1 MIRAAAIALLSFISI
16 GFAAATP
23 MECAKTS
30 RAPVK
35 FICEDATLEGLDKEA
50 SRLADL
56 AAMGT
61 GMTAARKKDLAQ
73 SQASFRKTLS
83 ACKDA
88 KPCLQR
94 TLIERIY
101 RLRQGYADVR
111 SKDAEGTS
119 LGPFIASCPG
129 LDGLLD
135 VTFVNVAPA
144 LAFLSWRDKSVV
156 LQQALAASGAR
167 YTGAFGAG
175 EAQFW
180 NKGNEATL
188 DLPGRPPLN
197 CTMQD
202 VGAPA
207 SAPR

>member
-1 MIRAAAIALLSFISI
+1 MIRAAAVALVFLGSVEFC
-16 GFAAATP
+16 AATP

-30 RAPVK
+30 KAPVK
-35 FICEDATLEGLDKEA
+35 FICEDATLEGLDKEE

-56 AAMGT
+56 AAAAP
-61 GMTAARKKDLAQ
+61 MTAAQKKELSQ
-73 SQASFRKTLS
+73 SQASFRKTLA
-83 ACKDA
+83 ACRDA

-94 TLIERIY
+94 TLIERIF

-144 LAFLSWRDKSVV
+144 LAFLSWRDRSVV

-197 CTMQD
+197 CTMQET
-202 VGAPA
+202 GAPA

>member
-1 MIRAAAIALLSFISI
+1 MIRAAAVALLFFWSVEFC
-16 GFAAATP
+16 AATP

-30 RAPVK
+30 KAPVK
-35 FICEDATLEGLDKEA
+35 FICEDATLEGLDKEE

-56 AAMGT
+56 AA
-61 GMTAARKKDLAQ
+61 AAPMKASQKKDLSQ
-73 SQASFRKTLS
+73 SQASFRKTLA
-83 ACKDA
+83 ACIDA

-129 LDGLLD
+129 LDGLLE

-144 LAFLSWRDKSVV
+144 LAFLSWRDRSVV

-167 YTGAFGAG
+167 YTGAFGGG

-180 NKGNEATL
+180 NKGKEATL
-188 DLPGRPPLN
+188 ELPGRLPLN
-197 CTMQD
+197 CTMQET
-202 VGAPA
+202 GAPA

>member
-1 MIRAAAIALLSFISI
+1 MIRAAAVTLLSLMSA

-30 RAPVK
+30 RVPVK
-35 FICEDATLEGLDKEA
+35 FICEDATLEGLDKEET
-50 SRLADL
+50 RLADL
-56 AAMGT
+56 AASGM
-61 GMTAARKKDLAQ
+61 GMTAAQKKDLSQ
-73 SQASFRKTLS
+73 SQASFRKTLA
-83 ACKDA
+83 ACRDA

-101 RLRQGYADVR
+101 RLRQAYADVR

-129 LDGLLD
+129 LDGLLE

-144 LAFLSWRDKSVV
+144 LAFLSWRDRSAV
-156 LQQALAASGAR
+156 LQQGLAASGAR
-167 YTGAFGAG
+167 YTGAFGEG

-180 NKGNEATL
+180 NKGEQATL
-188 DLPGRPPLN
+188 ELPGRPPLN
-197 CTMQD
+197 CKMQE
-202 VGAPA
+202 VGAP
-207 SAPR
+207 STAPR

>member
-1 MIRAAAIALLSFISI
+1 MTRAAAIALLSLISI

-35 FICEDATLEGLDKEA
+35 FICEDATLEGLDKEE

-56 AAMGT
+56 ATAAPLM
-61 GMTAARKKDLAQ
+61 AARKKDLTE

-180 NKGNEATL
+180 NKGKEATL
-188 DLPGRPPLN
+188 DLPGRPRLN
-197 CTMQD
+197 CTIQD